1 MKNFKNSPLLYALEH
16 LKTNPDFW
24 KSKIGILSPMAS
36 VGYKVV
42 LITINSM
49 DSDAL
54 IGPMKKTKEIG
65 ICIVCSGPMRAS
77 DSY

>member
-1 MKNFKNSPLLYALEH
+1 MFECFISDNS
-16 LKTNPDFW
+16 
-24 KSKIGILSPMAS
+24 
-36 VGYKVV
+36 KVV

-49 DSDAL
+49 ESDAL
-54 IGPMKKTKEIG
+54 IGPMKKTNEIC

>member
-1 MKNFKNSPLLYALEH
+1 MMVLFIFNFSDNV
-16 LKTNPDFW
+16 N
-24 KSKIGILSPMAS
+24 LS
-36 VGYKVV
+36 KVV

>member
-1 MKNFKNSPLLYALEH
+1 MFCFLISEEYSINVEAYCEEYLCEWVSGV
-16 LKTNPDFW
+16 NP
-24 KSKIGILSPMAS
+24 
-36 VGYKVV
+36 KVV

-49 DSDAL
+49 ESDAL
-54 IGPMKKTKEIG
+54 IGPMKKTNEIC

>member
-1 MKNFKNSPLLYALEH
+1 ML
-16 LKTNPDFW
+16 T
-24 KSKIGILSPMAS
+24 ILSEI
-36 VGYKVV
+36 GKVV

-49 DSDAL
+49 ESDAL
-54 IGPMKKTKEIG
+54 IGPMKKTNEIC

>member
-1 MKNFKNSPLLYALEH
+1 MNTIWYSYLFQNHYSSQHWLLSS
-16 LKTNPDFW
+16 T
-24 KSKIGILSPMAS
+24 
-36 VGYKVV
+36 KVV

-49 DSDAL
+49 ESDAL
-54 IGPMKKTKEIG
+54 IGPMKKTNEIC

>member
-1 MKNFKNSPLLYALEH
+1 ML
-16 LKTNPDFW
+16 
-24 KSKIGILSPMAS
+24 ILSFIS
-36 VGYKVV
+36 VRSFSGQIRVKFNKVV

-49 DSDAL
+49 ESDAL
-54 IGPMKKTKEIG
+54 IGPMKKTNEIC

>member
-1 MKNFKNSPLLYALEH
+1 MESWNHGRKQQKNLQ
-16 LKTNPDFW
+16 T
-24 KSKIGILSPMAS
+24 
-36 VGYKVV
+36 KVV

>member
-1 MKNFKNSPLLYALEH
+1 MFTEN
-16 LKTNPDFW
+16 
-24 KSKIGILSPMAS
+24 
-36 VGYKVV
+36 KVV
-42 LITINSM
+42 LITSNSM

>member
-1 MKNFKNSPLLYALEH
+1 MDLFRQI
-16 LKTNPDFW
+16 D
-24 KSKIGILSPMAS
+24 
-36 VGYKVV
+36 KVV

>member
-1 MKNFKNSPLLYALEH
+1 MLLE
-16 LKTNPDFW
+16 P
-24 KSKIGILSPMAS
+24 
-36 VGYKVV
+36 KVV

-49 DSDAL
+49 ESDAL